1 MNPEVET
8 PNCAEE
14 KKDRELVSSTDLK
27 AALAEGEATVE
38 ESQASTAGEKI
49 DFKIVF
55 NKKKFDVSFGTEDT
69 VGALKSHLQDIIGV
83 PAAMQKIMIKG
94 LAKDEM
100 TLKKLGVVKGSK
112 VMVVGSTLN
121 DVLEIAKKPSV
132 QEMKEEEKAEAQKE
146 SWSQQ
151 KVHKKILE
159 KGIPDDVMPGIKVNR
174 KNSIQHL

>member
-1 MNPEVET
+1 MDPEVVTENT
-8 PNCAEE
+8 NEE
-14 KKDRELVSSTDLK
+14 NIDKDVVSSSDLK
-27 AALAEGEATVE
+27 AALAEGEATPE
-38 ESQASTAGEKI
+38 DPQSSTSGEQI

-55 NKKKFDVSFGTEDT
+55 NKKKFDVTFGVEETI
-69 VGALKSHLQDIIGV
+69 GALKSHLQDILGV

-121 DVLEIAKKPSV
+121 DVLEIAKKPNV
-132 QEMKEEEKAEAQKE
+132 QQLKEEEKAETQKE

-159 KGIPDDVMPGIKVNR
+159 KGIPDDAMPGIKVEM
-174 KNSIQHL
+174 